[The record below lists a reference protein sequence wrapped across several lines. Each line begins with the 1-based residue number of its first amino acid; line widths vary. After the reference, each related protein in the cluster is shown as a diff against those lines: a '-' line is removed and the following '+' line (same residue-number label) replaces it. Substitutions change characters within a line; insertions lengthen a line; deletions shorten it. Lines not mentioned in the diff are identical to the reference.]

1 MFLFQSDAPNA
12 LLSFGNFMVRLP
24 FEASK
29 IGRKT
34 IMSKKWGTILEK

>member
-1 MFLFQSDAPNA
+1 MPKSGAPNA
-12 LLSFGNFMVRLP
+12 LYSFLSGLIRLP

-34 IMSKKWGTILEK
+34 IMSKKWGTILTKN